1 MGKKRTAGP
10 TGRHAET
17 GRPADDGPDALAF
30 RGLLHDLEHG
40 LATLASLIEVAH
52 GETGLSPGAGLA
64 LRQAETELA
73 MLFTCIADWTAGSVP
88 TESDVVDVRALAL
101 DAAQLAEVEHGV
113 TVDVAPGQDV
123 SLPVSAAVVWRVL
136 VNVIDNAAR
145 AAGPEGR
152 VEVTIDG
159 RGKIVVEVFDTGP
172 GFGGAP
178 TDDDLSG
185 IRSTGL
191 RVVTS
196 LLDAVGGRLEIQRAR
211 PTGTMVRAIFPPLAR
226 G

>member
-1 MGKKRTAGP
+1 MGKRTTGR

-17 GRPADDGPDALAF
+17 GRSADDGPDAPAF

-40 LATLASLIEVAH
+40 LATLAALIGVAH
-52 GETGLSPGAGLA
+52 GETGLPPGAGRA

-73 MLFTCIADWTAGSVP
+73 MLFACIADWAAGSAP
-88 TESDVVDVRALAL
+88 TESDVVDVRALAR
-101 DAAQLAEVEHGV
+101 DVAQLAEVEHGV
-113 TVDVAPGQDV
+113 TVDVGPGQDV
-123 SLPVSAAVVWRVL
+123 NLPVSAALVWRVL
-136 VNVIDNAAR
+136 ANVIDNAAR
-145 AAGPEGR
+145 AAGPDGR
-152 VEVTIDG
+152 VEVTIDDQD
-159 RGKIVVEVFDTGP
+159 KIVVEVFDTGP

-191 RVVTS
+191 HVVTS
-196 LLDAVGGRLEIQRAR
+196 LLDAVGGRLEIQRVR
-211 PTGTMVRAIFPPLAR
+211 PTGTTVRAIFPPLAR